1 MTIALFIIPG
11 IFLVWDILSLIVI
24 GIESRKREKEAAEK
38 MKQPH
43 LENPKFTATYKPKKK
58 TSTVNSLNFD

>member
-24 GIESRKREKEAAEK
+24 GIESRKREKEAVEK

-43 LENPKFTATYKPKKK
+43 LENPKFIATYKPKK
-58 TSTVNSLNFD
+58 TSTVNPLNFD